1 MPTPMHIVI
10 LSDMLPPDEPGGAG
24 RVAWQLGQGYVAV
37 GQRVTF
43 ITSSPGPSRVE
54 KRDGFTVHV
63 LHSRYAE
70 RWRAWFGLFN
80 PQTVWLLNRLLR
92 QLRPDVVH
100 AHNVHSHLSYHSLV
114 IARHVGAATI
124 FTAHDAM
131 TVAYGKLTHFIDP
144 ARPEQCDGFNYRL
157 PFGYN
162 LRQMRFRW
170 NPARNLSIR
179 HTLRYYTDARVAVS
193 HELKKALEANRLPPF
208 EVVHNGIDPSRFD
221 VPEVAVAVLRQ
232 RYRLEGRRVILF
244 GGRLNRAK
252 GDQQLL
258 AALRQVRQTVPDVAL
273 LVLSRSDAYLQRLLG
288 EHPDL
293 ADVIVPGSWL
303 EGSELATAYRL
314 AQAVTLPS
322 VYFETFGITALEGM
336 AAGAV
341 PVVTC
346 FGGPREVVVDGETG
360 FVVNPYNTEALA
372 DRLIR
377 LLTDESLR
385 GRMAAAGRAR
395 VEQQFTLKRQTEAML
410 AVFERAIARR
420 HARRATKLPTPD
432 S

>member
-1 MPTPMHIVI
+1 MKTPLHIVI
-10 LSDMLPPDEPGGAG
+10 LSDLLPPEEPGGAG
-24 RVAWQLGQGYVAV
+24 RVAWQLGQGYVAA
-37 GQRVTF
+37 GHRVTF

-70 RWRAWFGLFN
+70 RLRAWFGLFN
-80 PQTVWLLNRLLR
+80 PQTVWPLNRLLR
-92 QLRPDVVH
+92 RLRPDVVH
-100 AHNVHSHLSYHSLV
+100 AHNIHGHLSYHSLV
-114 IARHVGAATI
+114 IARYAGAATV

-131 TVAYGKLTHFIDP
+131 TFAYGKLTHFIDP
-144 ARPEQCDGFNYRL
+144 SRPQQCDGFDYRL

-179 HTLRYYTDARVAVS
+179 HTLRYYADARVAVS
-193 HELKKALEANRLPPF
+193 GELKKALEANRLPPF
-208 EVVHNGIDPSRFD
+208 EVVYNGIDPARFD
-221 VPEVAVAVLRQ
+221 VPDAAVAVLRQ

-258 AALRQVRQTVPDVAL
+258 AALRQVRQAVPDVAL
-273 LVLSRSDAYLQRLLG
+273 LVLARSDAYLPRLLG
-288 EHPDL
+288 EYPDL
-293 ADVIVPGSWL
+293 ADVIVPGGWL
-303 EGSELATAYRL
+303 EGAELAAAYRL
-314 AQAVTLPS
+314 AHAVALPS
-322 VYFETFGITALEGM
+322 VCFETFGLAALEGM

-346 FGGPREVVVDGETG
+346 FGGPREVVVNGETG
-360 FVVNPYNTEALA
+360 FVVNPYDIDALA

-377 LLTDESLR
+377 LLTDEALR
-385 GRMAAAGRAR
+385 QRMAAAGRAR
-395 VEQQFTLKRQTEAML
+395 AEQHFTLQRQTEAML
-410 AVFERAIARR
+410 AVFERVL
-420 HARRATKLPTPD
+420 ARRAR
-432 S
+432 SSGRAR